1 MSTWKPIT
9 RIDINGGL
17 PVREGLL
24 LSEGDSPLFVPFV
37 SSQPLVNAV
46 PGGRASKVKRAVI
59 MAQPY
64 SGEPMSLSQIYT
76 MFCSF
81 MSQVIYNQGALDG
94 TLFIAI
100 LLPEDN
106 YENLT
111 LASGAWDPNTLPED
125 ATMDYWASA
134 GDYTNGADSVRG
146 KFSSFEVFDRLVEL
160 VQSRTMD
167 AFPNLDTITLWGYS
181 GGCKFLS
188 RWAFFSETLVQEA
201 GKAKVQ
207 VVGGGCNNFMYFDR
221 YRPSAACTPNESIG
235 EHSPCDSF
243 YSASKASTDCD
254 KYDHYPYG
262 FGYVPSKYGYLRRI
276 LEQDERLEEL
286 KWSFANK
293 SVAFL
298 VGSWDDCNCK
308 AGREGT
314 FTNGP
319 FCYHPQPHC
328 NDCFPDAPYGVDV
341 EVVGGSCAKELTGRT
356 RLQRLSI
363 WGGYLADFYNRT
375 YGISYK
381 LASAKYVGGHDIQ
394 AFYGMPLFIE
404 MTLGNPQHR

>member
-1 MSTWKPIT
+1 M
-9 RIDINGGL
+9 
-17 PVREGLL
+17 
-24 LSEGDSPLFVPFV
+24 
-37 SSQPLVNAV
+37 
-46 PGGRASKVKRAVI
+46 
-59 MAQPY
+59 
-64 SGEPMSLSQIYT
+64 GEPVSLSQIYT

-111 LASGAWDPNTLPED
+111 LASGIWDPNTLPED

-134 GDYTNGADSVRG
+134 GDYTNGADGVRG
-146 KFSSFEVFDRLVEL
+146 NFLSFEVFDRLVEL

-188 RWAFFSETLVQEA
+188 RWAFFSEALVQEA

-221 YRPSAACTPNESIG
+221 YRPSAACTPNESTV
-235 EHSPCDSF
+235 EHSPCGSF
-243 YSASKASTDCD
+243 YSASKANTDCD

-262 FGYVPSKYGYLRRI
+262 LGYVPSKYGYLRRI
-276 LEQDERLEEL
+276 LDEDKRLEEL
-286 KWSFANK
+286 KRSFADK

-298 VGSWDDCNCK
+298 VGS
-308 AGREGT
+308 
-314 FTNGP
+314 
-319 FCYHPQPHC
+319 C
-328 NDCFPDAPYGVDV
+328 NDCFPDALYGVDA

-375 YGISYK
+375 YGISYE
-381 LASAKYVGGHDIQ
+381 LATAKYVGGHDIQ
-394 AFYGMPLFIE
+394 AFFGMPLLIE
-404 MTLGNPQHR
+404 MTLGRPQHR